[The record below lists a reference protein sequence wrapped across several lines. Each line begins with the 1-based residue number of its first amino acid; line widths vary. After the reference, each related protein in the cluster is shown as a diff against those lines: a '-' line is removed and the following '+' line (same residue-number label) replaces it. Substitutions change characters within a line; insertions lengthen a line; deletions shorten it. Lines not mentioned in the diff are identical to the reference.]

1 MVAASGMCQGGRIMA
16 YLQALLPDE
25 RTDLLFAG
33 YQAHGTLGREIQSG
47 SKVVQIEQAR
57 VEVRA
62 QIHTMS
68 GYSAHADQ
76 ADLLRFIT
84 GIAEKPK
91 QVHLIHGEAAAKQA
105 FAAELTRRGYSVF

>member
-1 MVAASGMCQGGRIMA
+1 MSSLAGADQD

-25 RTDLLFAG
+25 RTDVLFAG
-33 YQAHGTLGREIQSG
+33 YQANGTLGREIQTG
-47 SKVVQIEQAR
+47 EKMVQIEQKM

-76 ADLLRFIT
+76 ADLLAFIQ
-84 GIAEKPK
+84 GITQKPK
-91 QVHLIHGEAAAKQA
+91 EINLIHGEEEAKLSLLRAMQ
-105 FAAELTRRGYSVF
+105 F